1 MTTVVHTEHQ
11 ERPLAG
17 ESSGPGPTTTGTG
30 PANVALDVEGEGIL
44 RITLRP
50 GSQVTAADGT
60 SVRERFLTLTG
71 GAACAVLLQVTGVR
85 HVSRD
90 AVRVFSEAVTVTA
103 FAILGSTSV
112 DRVIAHGR
120 RGLPPPQCPSRYFT
134 DEQEALAWLRT
145 VNTSACEVQVSGQE
159 PVSWGPA

>member
-1 MTTVVHTEHQ
+1 MNRIRGDSMTTPVRAEDEQ
-11 ERPLAG
+11 RSLAD
-17 ESSGPGPTTTGTG
+17 ESSGDG
-30 PANVALDVEGEGIL
+30 PAASEPGSTNFTLTVESERIL

-50 GSQVTAADGT
+50 GSQITAADGT

-71 GAACAVLLQVTGVR
+71 GAGCAVLLQVTGVE

-120 RGLPPPQCPSRYFT
+120 RGLPLPKCPSRYFT
-134 DEQEALAWLRT
+134 DEQEALKWLRAA
-145 VNTSACEVQVSGQE
+145 SIPAGACAS
-159 PVSWGPA
+159 

>member
-1 MTTVVHTEHQ
+1 MNILNSADVEQ
-11 ERPLAG
+11 CFPAD
-17 ESSGPGPTTTGTG
+17 ESSVADPVASDSGTMN
-30 PANVALDVEGEGIL
+30 AALDFEDEWIL

-50 GSQVTAADGT
+50 GSQVTAADGI

-71 GAACAVLLQVTGVR
+71 GAGCAVLLQVTGVER
-85 HVSRD
+85 VSRE

-120 RGLPPPQCPSRYFT
+120 RGLPLPQCPTRYFT
-134 DEQEALAWLRT
+134 DQQEALAWLRR
-145 VNTSACEVQVSGQE
+145 VSVSAGSCVS
-159 PVSWGPA
+159 